1 LQEER
6 DVPLL
11 ARPDLRAG
19 KAFVE
24 GDAAG
29 HDLANLCRL
38 DEDLFLPL
46 VRVEGFALLNR
57 MGARFAGRSRLT
69 VYEDRVAVAGPRVPR
84 RLYESWV
91 WIQGL
96 LLALAIPLLVAA
108 GVTLEWRWL
117 VVAVVTFF
125 LSYGISFGGAGLWP
139 GLGELFDEEG
149 RFMAVEFP
157 RDSMRE
163 VDIGR
168 GWAKGGFEVVL
179 FPYKAGIDKMS
190 AGIAVPFFAPGEH
203 GYEARIAFSMYTAE
217 RTREFADLL
226 KERET
231 RPGFYPGPSM
241 IPARPQARKRSDWPG
256 SVQLGTGSRKWSG
269 PW

>member
-1 LQEER
+1 MQSWQWVTSAIVAVVALGTMSFSIVR
-6 DVPLL
+6 LFSRRAPIK
-11 ARPDLRAG
+11 ATLRRAS
-19 KAFVE
+19 
-24 GDAAG
+24 
-29 HDLANLCRL
+29 
-38 DEDLFLPL
+38 
-46 VRVEGFALLNR
+46 RVESGLFDEKNPEGALVFDGWAYR

-96 LLALAIPLLVAA
+96 LLALVIPLLVAA
-108 GVTLEWRWL
+108 IVTLDWRWL
-117 VVAVVTFF
+117 VVAVVTFV

-139 GLGELFDEEG
+139 GLGELFEEEG

-157 RDSMRE
+157 RDSVRE

-190 AGIAVPFFAPGEH
+190 AGIAVSFFAPDEYGHEV
-203 GYEARIAFSMYTAE
+203 RFAFAMYTAE
-217 RTREFADLL
+217 RARELADML
-226 KERET
+226 REGGT
-231 RPGFYPGPSM
+231 RPGLRDYSE
-241 IPARPQARKRSDWPG
+241 AKPG
-256 SVQLGTGSRKWSG
+256 S
-269 PW
+269 